1 MKLKDYV
8 TLGNLLGGFA
18 AVIALFL
25 GSFDW
30 ACTLIYV
37 AYVFDVLDGP
47 VARLTKQHDT
57 FGSVLDEVC
66 DYITNSVM
74 ASFVIFYAFWKLVDY
89 PLPVAAVVAAFPLTL
104 GSLRQARSM
113 DKPLSYPCYWLGLP
127 RPVLALFALSLLN
140 SSWFHARSAPWNVV
154 APASIALVIIVGSF
168 FHLSRIPFPNHQKRR
183 FMGWMR
189 IGQIMFLAGAPVMFA
204 ISFTFGFPRLVYD
217 YLVFLFVSY
226 VFMSWTQIPKEDRRR
241 IRKYIETGVLQKPL
255 VHREETWK
263 PHRWAPALSETPV
276 ETSPRG

>member
-30 ACTLIYV
+30 ACYLIYI

-57 FGSVLDEVC
+57 FGSVFDEVC

-74 ASFVIFYAFWKLVDY
+74 ASFVIFYAFWKLALY
-89 PLPVAAVVAAFPLTL
+89 PLPVAAVIAAFPLTL

-113 DKPLSYPCYWLGLP
+113 DKPMSYPCYWFGLP

-140 SSWFHARSAPWNVV
+140 SSWFHAKAAPWNVI
-154 APASIALVIIVGSF
+154 APASVALLIMVGSF

-189 IGQIMFLAGAPVMFA
+189 IGHVMFLAGSPVMFA
-204 ISFTFGFPRLVYD
+204 ISAVVGNSRLVYD
-217 YLVFLFVSY
+217 YLVVMFLSY
-226 VFMSWTQIPKEDRRR
+226 IFMSWTQIPKEDTRR
-241 IRKYIETGVLQKPL
+241 IRKYIATGELQIPL
-255 VHREETWK
+255 VHRESTWR
-263 PHRWAPALSETPV
+263 PHRWAPALSEGPV
-276 ETSPRG
+276 APNA

>member
-18 AVIALFL
+18 AVVALFL

-30 ACTLIYV
+30 ACYLIYI

-66 DYITNSVM
+66 DYITNSIM
-74 ASFVIFYAFWKLVDY
+74 ASFVVFYAFWKNAGY
-89 PLPVAAVVAAFPLTL
+89 PIALAAVIAAFPLTL

-127 RPVLALFALSLLN
+127 RPVLALFVLSLLN
-140 SSWFHARSAPWNVV
+140 SSWFHASAAPWNVIG
-154 APASIALVIIVGSF
+154 PASVALIIVVGSF
-168 FHLSRIPFPNHQKRR
+168 FHLSRIPYPNHQKRR

-189 IGQIMFLAGAPVMFA
+189 IGQVMFLMGSPLMFA
-204 ISFTFGFPRLVYD
+204 ISFALGHPRWVYD
-217 YLVFLFVSY
+217 YLVFLFICY

-241 IRKYIETGVLQKPL
+241 IRKYIATGELEKPL
-255 VHREETWK
+255 VHRDSTWR
-263 PHRWAPALSETPV
+263 PHRWVAAWGETPLD
-276 ETSPRG
+276 RGT

>member
-18 AVIALFL
+18 AVVALFL

-30 ACTLIYV
+30 ACLLIYI

-47 VARLTKQHDT
+47 VARLTGQYDT

-74 ASFVIFYAFWKLVDY
+74 ASFVLFWAFWKNVQY
-89 PLPVAAVVAAFPLTL
+89 PLPLAAIIAAFPLTL
-104 GSLRQARSM
+104 GTLRQARSM
-113 DKPLSYPCYWLGLP
+113 DRPLSYPCYWLGLP
-127 RPVLALFALSLLN
+127 RPVLALFALSLVN
-140 SSWFHARSAPWNVV
+140 SSWFNAKAAPWNVV
-154 APASIALVIIVGSF
+154 APASVALLIVVGSF

-183 FMGWMR
+183 FMGPMR
-189 IGQIMFLAGAPVMFA
+189 FGKWVFLGGSPVMFVVSA
-204 ISFTFGFPRLVYD
+204 ALGNGRLVYD

-226 VFMSWTQIPKEDRRR
+226 VFFSWTQIPKEDLRR
-241 IRKYIETGVLQKPL
+241 IRAYIATGTLQNPL
-255 VHREETWK
+255 VHRESNWRPKT
-263 PHRWAPALSETPV
+263 RVPALEPTTDAT
-276 ETSPRG
+276 E